1 MTEPT
6 GGELRRC
13 PDCDSFIL
21 ASAILNHRCERP
33 SRTPMTRI
41 EQIRQREQ
49 VVGWGTFGELHAD
62 VTALLSAWD
71 TRDAALRTLVEQ
83 LRAEADGVEA
93 MGYSQQA
100 DRLRDCAGRIDA
112 ILKETT

>member
-1 MTEPT
+1 
-6 GGELRRC
+6 
-13 PDCDSFIL
+13 
-21 ASAILNHRCERP
+21 
-33 SRTPMTRI
+33 MTRI
-41 EQIRQREQ
+41 EQIRQRYVSRSQ
-49 VVGWGTFGELHAD
+49 VRRLTVAD
-62 VTALLSAWD
+62 AGRVHDDLIALLSAWG
-71 TRDAALRTLVEQ
+71 TRDAALRALVEQ